1 MTMDSIDTPAQLR
14 ETQMAQKE
22 RELRGPT
29 KTEQTNWMRDRVNEQ
44 SRRGERVGTGG
55 GGTLKR
61 SLDDTVI

>member
-29 KTEQTNWMRDRVNEQ
+29 KTEQTNWMRDRVNEP
-44 SRRGERVGTGG
+44 SRKGGEVAEAH
-55 GGTLKR
+55 
-61 SLDDTVI
+61 